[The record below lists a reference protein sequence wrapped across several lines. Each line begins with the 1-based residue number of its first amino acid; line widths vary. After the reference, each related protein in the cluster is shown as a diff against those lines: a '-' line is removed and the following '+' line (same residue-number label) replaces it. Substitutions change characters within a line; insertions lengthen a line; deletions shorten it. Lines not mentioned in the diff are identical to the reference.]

1 MPLNRSHRAT
11 VRVMTHLDCYTIR
24 LLFIEAN
31 RRADY
36 ITLRSSSTLPPVGL
50 LSLEAIDL
58 CLHHFLPPTE
68 QNGTFCAASS
78 SLSLACSCCIRL
90 SSSCC
95 PWKRMSKAL
104 LPLGSTGELSGLR
117 SFQGPIM
124 SRTRGLLGRD
134 GLRAK
139 SKVKADPKESE
150 RKPRDLP
157 NFPSTQCS
165 NTGHSELNYVQQ
177 GGDVRL
183 CVSGG
188 FCSGKSLGGASTS
201 SHSSA
206 LLLLPV

>member
-1 MPLNRSHRAT
+1 MSAS
-11 VRVMTHLDCYTIR
+11 
-24 LLFIEAN
+24 F
-31 RRADY
+31 
-36 ITLRSSSTLPPVGL
+36 
-50 LSLEAIDL
+50 
-58 CLHHFLPPTE
+58 FPPTE
-68 QNGTFCAASS
+68 QNCTFCVASS

-104 LPLGSTGELSGLR
+104 LPFGSTGELSGLR
-117 SFQGPIM
+117 SFQEPIM
-124 SRTRGLLGRD
+124 SRTRGLLGRA
-134 GLRAK
+134 GLRTK

-150 RKPRDLP
+150 RKPERLAQLLCD
-157 NFPSTQCS
+157 PSPRCS

-206 LLLLPV
+206 LLLPV

>member
-11 VRVMTHLDCYTIR
+11 VSVMTHLDSYTIR

-31 RRADY
+31 RRADKS
-36 ITLRSSSTLPPVGL
+36 ILQLRSFSSLPAVEL

-58 CLHHFLPPTE
+58 CIIFPPTE
-68 QNGTFCAASS
+68 ENSTFCAASS
-78 SLSLACSCCIRL
+78 SLSLVCSCCIRL

-117 SFQGPIM
+117 SFQEPIM

-134 GLRAK
+134 VLRTK

-150 RKPRDLP
+150 RQQRDLP

-165 NTGHSELNYVQQ
+165 NTGHSELNYVQL